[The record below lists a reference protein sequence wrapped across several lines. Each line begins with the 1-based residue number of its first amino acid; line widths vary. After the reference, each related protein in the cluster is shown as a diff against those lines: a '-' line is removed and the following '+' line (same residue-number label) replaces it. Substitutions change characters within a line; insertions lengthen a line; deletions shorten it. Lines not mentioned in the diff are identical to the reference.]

1 MTRPKSDIRISLK
14 NRDGQ
19 TTRLNLTEL
28 IDGKWLIYRDG
39 KQAQQIPAAT
49 STEVADKIR
58 QWLVSQKRM

>member
-14 NRDGQ
+14 NRDGK

-28 IDGKWLIYRDG
+28 LDGSWLICRDG
-39 KQAQQIPAAT
+39 KQAQQIPSAT